1 MFKFWRGTSFSLLL
15 FRIFLFKTD
24 FVQNTWPFLEM
35 LNYRNRESRA
45 RYWIST
51 AAGHSLLCQRSFLWI
66 LRTFSKQLTCAT
78 STNNFLWSFASLLE
92 ESLSNFWCNI
102 LKKYQNLVAFWFH
115 RIFFLEFIYIILKNK
130 MYLLQENL
138 I

>member
-66 LRTFSKQLTCAT
+66 LRTFSKQFTCAT
-78 STNNFLWSFASLLE
+78 STNDFLCSFASLLE
-92 ESLSNFWCNI
+92 ESLSNFWRNI
-102 LKKYQNLVAFWFH
+102 LRNYQNLVAFWFH
-115 RIFFLEFIYIILKNK
+115 GRFFLEFIYIIL
-130 MYLLQENL
+130 
-138 I
+138 